1 MGHVIIA
8 VENLRIG
15 GYQRL
20 ALDQAYHL
28 SDISYP
34 CTLLLLN
41 PEVPDLKTFADT
53 ENDLIRSK
61 RLVIS
66 RLDGRRIKDFFA
78 IRKLLDADDSKV
90 LVISHS
96 MRSTVLFALARIGIK
111 KRVVINTT
119 IHQLP
124 SLSKS
129 IQRLKRFIYAQF
141 GENLFGYSD
150 AVIKD
155 WNARYSIFG
164 KRISLLRN
172 GIYEG
177 RLNTTS
183 GSIGEGKPRLIFL
196 GRNTSWKG
204 IETYFDL
211 FNLPVFSNHLGL
223 MMIASASENI
233 RYAAEKVGANR
244 VEIIEGANLQKFIPR
259 KGDLHVYPSQ
269 YGIRAKFTEPI
280 SLNCLEMALLG
291 TPSLVTESNEN
302 TWPEIYE
309 KGFFIGVS
317 WENRINLGAVLTE
330 KTLSH
335 VSDSQGHIRHL
346 VSISN
351 NVNAH
356 LSYLD

>member
-1 MGHVIIA
+1 MRQVIIA

-20 ALDQAYHL
+20 ALDQAYYL
-28 SDISYP
+28 SDISYR

-41 PEVPDLKTFADT
+41 PQVPNLKTFEDT
-53 ENDLIRSK
+53 ENKLIHSK
-61 RLVIS
+61 NLVIS
-66 RLDGRRIKDFFA
+66 RLAGKRIYDFFTL
-78 IRKLLDADDSKV
+78 RKLLNSDDSEV

-96 MRSTVLFALARIGIK
+96 MRSTVLFSLARIGIK

-124 SLSKS
+124 SLSNS
-129 IQRLKRFIYAQF
+129 IQRFKRFVYAQF

-177 RLNTTS
+177 RLNISS
-183 GSIGEGKPRLIFL
+183 GSIGEGEPRLIFL

-204 IETYFDL
+204 IETFFDL
-211 FNLPVFSNHLGL
+211 FKLNVFSNHLGL
-223 MMIASASENI
+223 MMIASSSKDI
-233 RYAAEKVGANR
+233 RAAAEKVGGNR
-244 VEIIEGANLQKFIPR
+244 IQIIEGANLQNFIPR

-269 YGIRAKFTEPI
+269 YGVGAKFTEPI

-291 TPSLVTESNEN
+291 TPSVVTASNEN
-302 TWPEIYE
+302 TWPELYE
-309 KGFFIGVS
+309 MGIFIAAS
-317 WENRINLGAVLTE
+317 WEDRSNLSQILTE
-330 KTLSH
+330 KT
-335 VSDSQGHIRHL
+335 VSRESANQENIKQL

-351 NVNAH
+351 NVTAH
-356 LSYLD
+356 LSFLD

>member
-1 MGHVIIA
+1 MGQVIIA

-20 ALDQAYHL
+20 ALDQAYYL
-28 SDISYP
+28 SDISYR

-41 PEVPDLKTFADT
+41 PEVPGLKTFVDT
-53 ENDLIRSK
+53 ENQLIHSK
-61 RLVIS
+61 NLVIS
-66 RLDGRRIKDFFA
+66 RLAGRRIQDYFA
-78 IRKLLDADDSKV
+78 IRNLLNADESKI

-96 MRSTVLFALARIGIK
+96 MRSTVLFSLARIGIK

-129 IQRLKRFIYAQF
+129 IQRFKRFIYAQF
-141 GENLFGYSD
+141 SENLFGYSD

-155 WNARYSIFG
+155 WNARYSNFG

-183 GSIGEGKPRLIFL
+183 ASFGEEKPRLIFL

-211 FNLPVFSNHLGL
+211 FNLPVFSNHHGL
-223 MMIASASENI
+223 MMIASASKDI
-233 RYAAEKVGANR
+233 RTAAEKVGANR
-244 VEIIEGANLQKFIPR
+244 VEIIEGANLQNFIPR

-269 YGIRAKFTEPI
+269 YGIGAKFTEPI
-280 SLNCLEMALLG
+280 SLNCLEMVLLG
-291 TPSLVTESNEN
+291 TPSLVTASSEN
-302 TWPEIYE
+302 TWPELYE
-309 KGFFIGVS
+309 MGFFIAVS
-317 WENRINLGAVLTE
+317 WENRSKLSEMLTE
-330 KTLSH
+330 KTLSR
-335 VSDSQGHIRHL
+335 VSFKQENIRQL

-351 NVNAH
+351 NVTAH
-356 LSYLD
+356 LSFLD

>member
-20 ALDQAYHL
+20 ALDQAYYL
-28 SDISYP
+28 SDISYR

-41 PEVPDLKTFADT
+41 PEVPGLKTFVDT
-53 ENDLIRSK
+53 ENQLIHSK
-61 RLVIS
+61 NLVIS
-66 RLDGRRIKDFFA
+66 RLAGRRIQDYFA
-78 IRKLLDADDSKV
+78 IRNLLNSNDSKI

-96 MRSTVLFALARIGIK
+96 MRSTVLFSLARIGIK

-129 IQRLKRFIYAQF
+129 IQRFKRFIYAQF
-141 GENLFGYSD
+141 SENLFGYSD

-155 WNARYSIFG
+155 WNARYSNFG

-183 GSIGEGKPRLIFL
+183 ASFGEEKPRLIFL

-211 FNLPVFSNHLGL
+211 FNLPVFSNHHGL
-223 MMIASASENI
+223 MMIASSSKDI
-233 RYAAEKVGANR
+233 RTAAEKVGGNR
-244 VEIIEGANLQKFIPR
+244 IEIIEGANLQNFIPR

-269 YGIRAKFTEPI
+269 YGIGAKFTEPI

-291 TPSLVTESNEN
+291 TPSLVTASNEN
-302 TWPEIYE
+302 TWPELYE
-309 KGFFIGVS
+309 MGFFIAVS
-317 WENRINLGAVLTE
+317 WENRSKLSEMLTE
-330 KTLSH
+330 KTLSR
-335 VSDSQGHIRHL
+335 VSINQENIRQL

-351 NVNAH
+351 NVTAH
-356 LSYLD
+356 LSFLD